1 MKKIILLSA
10 IVFLALSIVAQETDD
25 EQNKNSQTK
34 PNSWSVSL
42 NGGSTQF
49 YGDIAT
55 NVYYYPWFPAEGEIS
70 YSVFGTFEKNFSPFY
85 GLRIRGGY
93 ADYTSV
99 AKGNEPSSIESTL
112 FDVYIENKFYLS
124 NMLFPEVYK
133 KKWSSYM
140 TLGYGIPFYRTL
152 LKDYDDNI
160 IGWEGY
166 SNNGETKESL
176 ETAGSI
182 SVGIGFRYRLS
193 QHFALSAEASIEG
206 LNSDKLD
213 AKENVLTEYDK
224 YGYTSL
230 GVVYTFGKNDEQVPM
245 EYNPVPSEDL
255 AMKKKLDSLG
265 NELAKLGK
273 KVDGIDDEVEQLSAR
288 WNGPDADNDGIADSY
303 DKEPNTEPGAMV
315 NHNGETIKDF
325 TEEIENMAKSEVEI
339 GDNPNTSVAYESIF
353 FALNSSYVTSESM
366 KKLADIAKI
375 MNKNKDVKFK
385 IVGSTC
391 ELASNEYN
399 KKLSERRAKAAK
411 EKLVDNFGIDASRL
425 TIEYVGEEKPLV
437 DKPLYIN
444 RRADFY
450 MIK

>member
-10 IVFLALSIVAQETDD
+10 VVFLASSILAQETDD
-25 EQNKNSQTK
+25 KKTKSSQSK

-49 YGDIAT
+49 YGDVGT
-55 NVYYYPWFPAEGEIS
+55 NIYYYPWFPAEGEIS

-93 ADYTSV
+93 ADYSSV
-99 AKGNEPSSIESTL
+99 SSGSQPNTIESTL
-112 FDVYIENKFYLS
+112 FDIYVENKIYLS
-124 NMLFPEVYK
+124 NILFPEVYK
-133 KKWSSYM
+133 KKWASFL
-140 TLGYGIPFYRTL
+140 TVGYGIPFYRTL
-152 LKDYDDNI
+152 LKDYEDNI

-166 SNNGETKESL
+166 SDNGETKESF

-182 SVGIGFRYRLS
+182 SVGIGVRLRLS
-193 QHFALSAEASIEG
+193 QQFALSAEASIEG

-213 AKENVLTEYDK
+213 AYENPLSEYDK
-224 YGYTSL
+224 YGYTSI
-230 GVVYTFGKNDEQVPM
+230 GVVYTFGKNDEQVPL
-245 EYNPVPSEDL
+245 EYNPVPSDEL

-325 TEEIENMAKSEVEI
+325 TEEIENMTKTEVET
-339 GDNPNTSVAYESIF
+339 GHNPNTSVAYESIF
-353 FALNSSYVTSESM
+353 FALNSSYITSEGM
-366 KKLADIAKI
+366 KKLAKIAQI

-385 IVGSTC
+385 IIGSTC
-391 ELASNEYN
+391 ELASKEYN
-399 KKLSERRAKAAK
+399 KDLSERRAKAAK
-411 EKLVDNFGIDASRL
+411 EKLVERYGIDASRL
-425 TIEYVGEEKPLV
+425 MIEFIGEEKPLA

-450 MIK
+450 IIK